1 MGPKYVQNTAR
12 LDDVWLQAKVS
23 HCLPQA
29 AQSHKRTLE
38 VVEAG
43 YMTISFTDEDCNEAR
58 YNFTARRDALVSA
71 GAQIIKTDFPTPAT
85 FFPSNYSVCSKPS
98 PRCRN
103 MFLSLDV
110 RNIPFIICGG
120 CTWSYRP
127 CMYLQIV
134 SAAASAQ
141 LSCFMA
147 TSQGSPRPAYADAH
161 VCSH

>member
-1 MGPKYVQNTAR
+1 MYGCEADP
-12 LDDVWLQAKVS
+12 S

-85 FFPSNYSVCSKPS
+85 FFPSNYTVCSV
-98 PRCRN
+98 N
-103 MFLSLDV
+103 HNND
-110 RNIPFIICGG
+110 ND
-120 CTWSYRP
+120 
-127 CMYLQIV
+127 QITV
-134 SAAASAQ
+134 QIMMS
-141 LSCFMA
+141 
-147 TSQGSPRPAYADAH
+147 
-161 VCSH
+161 